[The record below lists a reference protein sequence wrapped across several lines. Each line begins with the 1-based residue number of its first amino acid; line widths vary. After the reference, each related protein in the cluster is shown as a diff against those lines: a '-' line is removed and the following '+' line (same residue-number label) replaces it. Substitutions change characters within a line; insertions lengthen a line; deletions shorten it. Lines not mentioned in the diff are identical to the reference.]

1 MPSNKIPEFSM
12 KVLVA
17 MCEIAD
23 PSDPRFIGADE
34 IAEKMNVSIEQVK
47 GALAFLESNN
57 YAIADVEMKTVKRG
71 KKLIRVHA
79 DNLVTPT
86 EQGLIAFHAVKV
98 PTWTADDLLNSIWDS
113 N

>member
-47 GALAFLESNN
+47 GGLSFLESNGL
-57 YAIADVEMKTVKRG
+57 AMWDQEMKNVRKG
-71 KKLIRVHA
+71 KKIVRVHA
-79 DNLVTPT
+79 FNLVTPS
-86 EQGLIAFHAVKV
+86 EEGLKAYSESKAN
-98 PTWTADDLLNSIWDS
+98 WTADDILAAFW
-113 N
+113 